1 MAEIRFASQV
11 ILNEDTTGRWPHPK
25 NAALILSIAV
35 LSMVLFGLAMLYSTS
50 SGIAGATLFKKQ
62 MIWATVG
69 IIGAMTVYMIG
80 YRNMV
85 KYSIIFLIISIFL
98 LLFARACR
106 PINGGYRW
114 IQFHGLSMQPS
125 EFAKISLVLFLAY
138 FCSMRQ
144 RFLNSFFHGIIP
156 LGIVIG
162 TTCGLIIIGK
172 DWGTTI
178 LLATTAGLMLF
189 VAGVRLAYLLIG
201 PAVLPFLFIYA
212 KYMDPE
218 RWSRITSFMDP
229 EIVAKDSGYQLWNS
243 LMALGSGFW
252 SGLGFT
258 QSRLKWNYL
267 PEAHTDFILSIVG
280 EELGFI
286 AILLVIFGYIVIM
299 LSSIYI
305 SIMSK
310 DRQGMLLGFGLS
322 SMITMQAI
330 INIGVISGTF
340 PTKGIPA
347 PFISYG
353 GSNLMMSIVCIG
365 LLLSIAMDSAQP
377 HDGGYGGSDG
387 QVQLKNKGA
396 ATENP

>member
-1 MAEIRFASQV
+1 M
-11 ILNEDTTGRWPHPK
+11 
-25 NAALILSIAV
+25 IA
-35 LSMVLFGLAMLYSTS
+35 
-50 SGIAGATLFKKQ
+50 
-62 MIWATVG
+62 
-69 IIGAMTVYMIG
+69 
-80 YRNMV
+80 
-85 KYSIIFLIISIFL
+85 
-98 LLFARACR
+98 
-106 PINGGYRW
+106 
-114 IQFHGLSMQPS
+114 
-125 EFAKISLVLFLAY
+125 
-138 FCSMRQ
+138 
-144 RFLNSFFHGIIP
+144 
-156 LGIVIG
+156 
-162 TTCGLIIIGK
+162 TTCGLVIIGK

-178 LLATTAGLMLF
+178 LLAATAGLMLF

-201 PAVLPFLFIYA
+201 PAILPFLFIYA
-212 KYMDPE
+212 KYMDAE
-218 RWSRITSFMDP
+218 RWSRMTSFLDP

-286 AILLVIFGYIVIM
+286 AILAVIFGYIVI
-299 LSSIYI
+299 LLTSVYI

-310 DRQGMLLGFGLS
+310 DRQGMLLGFGIS
-322 SMITMQAI
+322 SMITMQAL

-365 LLLSIAMDSAQP
+365 LLLSVAMDSGQSQ
-377 HDGGYGGSDG
+377 DGGSDG
-387 QVQLKNKGA
+387 QVQLKNKGPA
-396 ATENP
+396 VKNP